1 MVLGFSLSSKSG
13 NKKSHHNDNRRT
25 EGTLNID
32 VNRLKVNLKLTIER
46 TKVIISQTKA
56 QQSLARKAVADA
68 LAGGRTDSARI
79 KAEQII
85 RDDQLCEALDIVST
99 FCEVLGSRLGLL
111 QTAVECEASLQ
122 STVASL
128 IWAAPRTEVPEL
140 RTLSELLRQRFG
152 PGFWSA
158 CAAQDCPWVHAKLR
172 QKLALEAPP
181 EDLLVSYLEVIAD
194 AYGVS
199 MGGNDASTN
208 DKSSND
214 AGHKDESADSVDSD
228 DGEGLGSSKGNRK
241 STGSGSSDDS
251 DDIFKRLD
259 ALKSRW

>member
-13 NKKSHHNDNRRT
+13 NNKRT

-46 TKVIISQTKA
+46 TKVIISQIKA

-111 QTAVECEASLQ
+111 QTTVECEASLQ

-199 MGGNDASTN
+199 MGGSDASTN
-208 DKSSND
+208 DKRSND
-214 AGHKDESADSVDSD
+214 SGRKDESVEPGTDADD
-228 DGEGLGSSKGNRK
+228 DEGQGSNKGNRK
-241 STGSGSSDDS
+241 SAGSGSSDDS